1 MLVRNQAIIL
11 AETSNQRHQS
21 EAVAHSTTLK
31 QLVIIKNYVTEVES
45 QNSKGVKW
53 GVKANS
59 FVTPNGQVSA
69 YDQYLFAQDPTG
81 PAARDYFV
89 PDNQLPPLI
98 QSGFNPSFITTLS
111 HEKGKGDKSEFEITY
126 GRNMD
131 ATYAYVT
138 RHRLAVDRKH
148 DAFKTETL
156 QLNMK

>member
-1 MLVRNQAIIL
+1 M
-11 AETSNQRHQS
+11 
-21 EAVAHSTTLK
+21 AHSTTLK

-111 HEKGKGDKSEFEITY
+111 HEKVKVIKASLKSLT
-126 GRNMD
+126 
-131 ATYAYVT
+131 A
-138 RHRLAVDRKH
+138 
-148 DAFKTETL
+148 ETWML
-156 QLNMK
+156 HMHT